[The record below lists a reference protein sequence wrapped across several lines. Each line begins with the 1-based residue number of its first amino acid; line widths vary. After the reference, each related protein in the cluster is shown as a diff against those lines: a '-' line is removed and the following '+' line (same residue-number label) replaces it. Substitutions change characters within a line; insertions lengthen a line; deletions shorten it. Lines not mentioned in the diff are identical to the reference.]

1 MRLSP
6 VVRDA
11 LAAVIQTLNDG
22 GGPAQGCTVAH
33 GFFVPLSEFERRGL
47 QPSMALRA
55 LADVGML
62 VLAHPQGPPTYSREF
77 NGAPTVGIV
86 VDPRFISGLDLD
98 GFVLKDREDR

>member
-1 MRLSP
+1 MRLNP

-11 LAAVIQTLNDG
+11 LAAVVHTLNDG
-22 GGPAQGCTVAH
+22 SGPVQGCTVAQ

-62 VLAHPQGPPTYSREF
+62 VASQPQGPPTHSRDF
-77 NGAPTVGIV
+77 NGAPSVGIV
-86 VDPRFISGLDLD
+86 VDPRFIAGLDLA
-98 GFVLKDREDR
+98 GFVLQDRQGR